1 MLLFFGM
8 SKNRCIS
15 VYPYHTTKF
24 SSQNFPAQ
32 AQSAKVFDRG
42 SAAASTAAL
51 AEAHR
56 KCIRFAR
63 MTGSLVVDMVLA
75 TKLEPQGA
83 CRERHDACQI
93 EIVYQQPELRTDAQG
108 KEPAPR
114 TDAVPL
120 GWTVQKWLDTR
131 TAPAYEDHRGASSDW
146 THRPNAD
153 WFDELPGAGSRAC
166 RQLALEE
173 TADDADSAIQSWEQ
187 VQPCSLTTGG
197 RSCASC
203 ACVGRLYR
211 PKMLRYVFVRSC
223 GSVWNETPHLFLL
236 CVSHAQ
242 HGHLDTEPVRCLH

>member
-1 MLLFFGM
+1 
-8 SKNRCIS
+8 
-15 VYPYHTTKF
+15 
-24 SSQNFPAQ
+24 
-32 AQSAKVFDRG
+32 
-42 SAAASTAAL
+42 
-51 AEAHR
+51 
-56 KCIRFAR
+56 
-63 MTGSLVVDMVLA
+63 MVLA

-93 EIVYQQPELRTDAQG
+93 EIVCQQPELRTDAQG

-131 TAPAYEDHRGASSDW
+131 TAPAYEDHRGASCDW

-173 TADDADSAIQSWEQ
+173 TSDDANSTIQSWEQ
-187 VQPCSLTTGG
+187 VQPCSLATGG

-211 PKMLRYVFVRSC
+211 PKMLR
-223 GSVWNETPHLFLL
+223 
-236 CVSHAQ
+236 
-242 HGHLDTEPVRCLH
+242 

>member
-1 MLLFFGM
+1 
-8 SKNRCIS
+8 
-15 VYPYHTTKF
+15 
-24 SSQNFPAQ
+24 
-32 AQSAKVFDRG
+32 
-42 SAAASTAAL
+42 
-51 AEAHR
+51 
-56 KCIRFAR
+56 
-63 MTGSLVVDMVLA
+63 MVLA

-93 EIVYQQPELRTDAQG
+93 EIVCQQPELRTDAQG

-173 TADDADSAIQSWEQ
+173 TTDDANRTIQSWEQ
-187 VQPCSLTTGG
+187 VQPSPGPRAPHARCRSPAHDPIVSPPLAMARTCGGVGGGGGGKFIQSQRSERGGGGG
-197 RSCASC
+197 RFIQS
-203 ACVGRLYR
+203 
-211 PKMLRYVFVRSC
+211 
-223 GSVWNETPHLFLL
+223 
-236 CVSHAQ
+236 
-242 HGHLDTEPVRCLH
+242 